1 MYYTIHSVMVNAE
14 GSLRDDIIA
23 FTFTRA
29 GDIIDASFE
38 MNDIV
43 TEEDGADRYTLPLD
57 V

>member
-1 MYYTIHSVMVNAE
+1 MYYTIHSVTVNAE
-14 GSLRDDIIA
+14 SSLRDDIIT

-43 TEEDGADRYTLPLD
+43 TEEDGAD
-57 V
+57 